1 MSSKK
6 TIVIKE
12 VSIFIQLCLGILA
25 VIWAVLSL
33 FEKKFL
39 SIAEICL
46 SLSLFFMAYN
56 NHKIYR
62 EKYATYL
69 YILLGIGL
77 LIVGIGILI
86 W

>member
-6 TIVIKE
+6 TFAINEI
-12 VSIFIQLCLGILA
+12 SIFIQICLGLFAI
-25 VIWAVLSL
+25 IWAVISL
-33 FEKKFL
+33 FENKFL

-62 EKYATYL
+62 KKNATFI
-69 YILLGIGL
+69 YILLGVGL
-77 LIVGIGILI
+77 LLVAIGILI
-86 W
+86 